1 MKIHKIPLLMGIIGL
16 MIIVLSIYRWWFVWY
31 DPSQMIIMSGFGLGI
46 FIFGYIYNWM
56 KVIDDKIKIEIEKF
70 KDTLAGFAKTF
81 GMREFE

>member
-1 MKIHKIPLLMGIIGL
+1 MKIHKIPLAIEIIGIV
-16 MIIVLSIYRWWFVWY
+16 IIILSDYRWWFVWY

-56 KVIDDKIKIEIEKF
+56 KVIDDEIDIKINNF
-70 KDTLAGFAKTF
+70 KNTLADFAKIF

>member
-46 FIFGYIYNWM
+46 FIAGYVYNWM
-56 KVIDDKIKIEIEKF
+56 KVIDDRINIEINNF
-70 KDTLAGFAKTF
+70 KNTLAGFAKTF